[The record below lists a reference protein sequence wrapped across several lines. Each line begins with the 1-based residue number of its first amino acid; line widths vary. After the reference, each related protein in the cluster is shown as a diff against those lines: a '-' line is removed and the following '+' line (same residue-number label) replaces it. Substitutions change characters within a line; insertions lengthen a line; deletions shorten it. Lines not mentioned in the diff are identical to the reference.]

1 MTARLPL
8 CRIALTAL
16 VAALFVLVVGVGA
29 GGADP
34 GGQGAHR
41 DHGRG
46 FWFRSVCDVAF
57 GSSAACQAQV
67 VSDSSGD
74 PLATSSP
81 PATALTPAQFHTGY
95 SLPSAAPAGAT
106 PTVAIVDAYDDPSA
120 ESDLSTFDAQYGLPP
135 CTTANGCFEKVSQTG
150 STSKYPAGNS
160 GWALEISLDVQTV
173 HSICQSCHILLV
185 EANSATDANLGAAE
199 NEAAALGA
207 VAISNSWGGS
217 EFSGEASADAGYF
230 NHPGV
235 AITASSGDGG
245 YGVEWPAASPNVTA
259 VGGTT
264 LNLDSSGGYLS
275 ESAWSGGGSGCST
288 QEAKPAWQ
296 TDACSHRTV
305 VDVAADADPNTGAA
319 VYDSVPYSGQSGWF
333 QVGGTSLASPII
345 ASTYALAGANGSNV
359 SGGSI
364 PYAHAGSSGLHDVTS
379 GSNGSCSPSYLC
391 TAGQGF
397 DGPTGLGTPNGTTAF
412 SAAPPAPPAPDF
424 SLTASAQSGTVVGGT
439 GGSASYTV
447 TVTNAGSFAGPVTLG
462 TSGLPGAATAAFS
475 PNPASTASTLSVTVP
490 STVGT
495 GSYSFQITG
504 TGPGGTPAHSIA
516 ATLVVTA
523 PPPPNFTISAQ
534 PGSQTIGGST
544 SATYTVTITP
554 VNGLS
559 APVALSV
566 GGLPLRVTAAFSPT
580 SATSPSWSST
590 LTITARNARR
600 VTNATLTITGRSG
613 SVSHSVTVRL
623 SVT

>member
-1 MTARLPL
+1 MSRPCTRSAR
-8 CRIALTAL
+8 A
-16 VAALFVLVVGVGA
+16 
-29 GGADP
+29 
-34 GGQGAHR
+34 
-41 DHGRG
+41 
-46 FWFRSVCDVAF
+46 
-57 GSSAACQAQV
+57 
-67 VSDSSGD
+67 
-74 PLATSSP
+74 ATSCSSRR
-81 PATALTPAQFHTGY
+81 TAP
-95 SLPSAAPAGAT
+95 
-106 PTVAIVDAYDDPSA
+106 
-120 ESDLSTFDAQYGLPP
+120 
-135 CTTANGCFEKVSQTG
+135 
-150 STSKYPAGNS
+150 
-160 GWALEISLDVQTV
+160 
-173 HSICQSCHILLV
+173 
-185 EANSATDANLGAAE
+185 TDANLGAAE

-217 EFSGEASADAGYF
+217 EFSGEASADASYF
-230 NHPGV
+230 NHPGI

-245 YGVEWPAASPNVTA
+245 YGVEWPAASPYRNRGRRHDPQPRA
-259 VGGTT
+259 RA
-264 LNLDSSGGYLS
+264 GGYLS
-275 ESAWSGGGSGCST
+275 ESAWTRRRLGLL
-288 QEAKPAWQ
+288 
-296 TDACSHRTV
+296 DARRRSPPGRPTPCSHRTV

-333 QVGGTSLASPII
+333 QVGGTSLASPMI

-391 TAGQGF
+391 TAGPGF
-397 DGPTGLGTPNGTTAF
+397 DGPTGLGTPNGTSAF

-424 SLTASAQSGTVVGGT
+424 SLAASAQSGTVVGGT

-447 TVTNAGSFAGPVTLG
+447 TVTNIGSFAGPVTLG
-462 TSGLPGAATAAFS
+462 ASGLPGAATAAFS
-475 PNPASTASTLSVTVP
+475 PNPASTGSTLTLTVP
-490 STVGT
+490 STVGA

-504 TGPGGTPAHSIA
+504 TGPGGAPAHSVT

-534 PGSQTIGGST
+534 PASQTIGGSA

-559 APVALSV
+559 APVSLSV

-590 LTITARNARR
+590 LTVTARNARR
-600 VTNATLTITGRSG
+600 VTNATLTITGKSG

>member
-1 MTARLPL
+1 M
-8 CRIALTAL
+8 
-16 VAALFVLVVGVGA
+16 
-29 GGADP
+29 
-34 GGQGAHR
+34 
-41 DHGRG
+41 
-46 FWFRSVCDVAF
+46 
-57 GSSAACQAQV
+57 
-67 VSDSSGD
+67 
-74 PLATSSP
+74 
-81 PATALTPAQFHTGY
+81 
-95 SLPSAAPAGAT
+95 
-106 PTVAIVDAYDDPSA
+106 
-120 ESDLSTFDAQYGLPP
+120 
-135 CTTANGCFEKVSQTG
+135 SQTG

-173 HSICQSCHILLV
+173 RSICQSCHILLV

-199 NEAAALGA
+199 NEAASLGA

-217 EFSGEASADAGYF
+217 EFSGEASADASYF
-230 NHPGV
+230 NHPGI
-235 AITASSGDGG
+235 AITASSGDSG

-264 LNLDSSGGYLS
+264 LNLDSSGSYLS

-288 QEAKPAWQ
+288 QEAKPTWQ
-296 TDACSHRTV
+296 TDPCSHRTV

-345 ASTYALAGANGSNV
+345 ASTYALAGANGTNV
-359 SGGSI
+359 SSASI
-364 PYAHAGSSGLHDVTS
+364 PYSHAGSSGLHDVTN

-391 TAGQGF
+391 TAGPGF
-397 DGPTGLGTPNGTTAF
+397 DGPTGLGTPNGTSAF

-424 SLTASAQSGTVVGGT
+424 SLAASAQSGTVVGGT
-439 GGSASYTV
+439 GGSAGYTV
-447 TVTNAGSFAGPVTLG
+447 TVTNIGSFAGPVTLG
-462 TSGLPGAATAAFS
+462 TSGLPGATTASFS
-475 PNPASTASTLSVTVP
+475 ANPASTASTLTLTVP
-490 STVGT
+490 SSVGA
-495 GSYSFQITG
+495 GSYGFQITG
-504 TGPGGTPAHSIA
+504 AAPGGAPAHSVT

-523 PPPPNFTISAQ
+523 PPPPNFTISAL

-544 SATYTVTITP
+544 TATYTVTITP
-554 VNGLS
+554 LNGLS
-559 APVALSV
+559 APVSLSV

-580 SATSPSWSST
+580 SATSPAWSST
-590 LTITARNARR
+590 LTVTAKNARR